1 MAPVSSKVLQYY
13 ATFGDALYLL
23 VIHGCIT
30 TRIFVTRFNETKE
43 FAVLTPPS
51 PSASVLPK
59 SGDASPEQKAPRA
72 SILITT
78 LLLGVLSF
86 QLNASMV
93 TPALPQIGADFDADS
108 AAVAQVQSMFFLAGA
123 ISGPIMGRWS
133 DFLGRRK
140 ALLLVLGVMAVGTLL
155 CLFAPTLPLLIVG
168 RFLQGVSSAIFALAY
183 IVLREN
189 LDARMFGTSVGI
201 LAAVN
206 GGVAG
211 FDGYVGGLMTEA
223 FGFRSIFLVVLGL
236 TAVASLCIVAVVP
249 AGRPASS
256 SDGRMDWWGAAFLSV
271 FLVSLSYFVT
281 TGSASGWGSVR
292 TVLLGVATVV
302 AFVCFYVLEKRRKS
316 PLIAVHHL
324 RSRNVWTVIATTV
337 LTLTGIFAIMNF
349 TVVLL
354 SQDPANGFGF
364 SASISALLFLT
375 PAALIGVFAA
385 PLAGWLTSR
394 TGWIKT
400 LRIGTAMS
408 LACAIAAALFV
419 DNQWAVLTAVAAL
432 GIFYNGFF
440 LTAING
446 LSVLLSPKDAPGSL
460 PGLNGAS
467 FGTGASLGVALV
479 APFAGLATQGG
490 YAVALWISVAVT
502 AAAFLV
508 SLLVPAPREDSL

>member
-1 MAPVSSKVLQYY
+1 MAEEASS
-13 ATFGDALYLL
+13 
-23 VIHGCIT
+23 
-30 TRIFVTRFNETKE
+30 TRR
-43 FAVLTPPS
+43 S
-51 PSASVLPK
+51 PK
-59 SGDASPEQKAPRA
+59 A

-133 DFLGRRK
+133 DFLGRRR
-140 ALLLVLGVMAVGTLL
+140 ALLLVLGVMAAGTVL
-155 CLFAPTLPLLIVG
+155 CLLAPTLPLLIVG

-189 LDARMFGTSVGI
+189 LDSRMFGTSVGI

-236 TAVASLCIVAVVP
+236 TAIAAVCILAVVP
-249 AGRPASS
+249 GGRAPSS
-256 SDGRMDWWGAAFLSV
+256 SSTGRMDWWGAAFLSV
-271 FLVSLSYFVT
+271 FLVCLSYFVT
-281 TGSASGWGSVR
+281 TGSAAGWASVQ
-292 TVLLGVATVV
+292 TLLLGVATVA
-302 AFVCFYVLEKRRKS
+302 AFACFYFLEKRRSS

-354 SQDPANGFGF
+354 SQDAENGFGLT
-364 SASISALLFLT
+364 ASLSALLFLT

-400 LRIGTAMS
+400 LRIGSAMS
-408 LACAIAAALFV
+408 LACAIAAALFA
-419 DNQWAVLTAVAAL
+419 DNQWAVLAAVAAL

-440 LTAING
+440 LTAVNG
-446 LSVLLSPKDAPGSL
+446 LSVLLSPKDAPGAL

-479 APFAGLATQGG
+479 APFAGLGTEGG
-490 YAVALWISVAVT
+490 YVVALWISVGVT

-508 SLLVPAPREDSL
+508 SLLVPAPREDSQKGTL